1 MDIKKIAIV
10 ITGVFLLVCAAYI
23 NFLYNP
29 AAPHVH
35 GSRSSAQYA
44 SFAEMEALTGIRV
57 TLIGVTAAGGMV
69 DFRFKVLDAEKA
81 TLIFQDHATMPV
93 LSLKDSKIRIMM
105 PQGATHSMSFENGKV
120 YYMLFGNPGGAIR
133 PGSQVILTIGGLRVG
148 PIMAQ

>member
-1 MDIKKIAIV
+1 MDIKKIAV
-10 ITGVFLLVCAAYI
+10 VSTGVFFLICAAYL

-29 AAPHVH
+29 TAPHVH
-35 GSRSSAQYA
+35 GSRPPAQYA

-81 TLIFQDHATMPV
+81 SQIFQDHATMPV
-93 LSLKDSKIRIMM
+93 LSLKDSKVRIMM
-105 PQGATHSMSFENGKV
+105 PEGASHSMSFENGKV
-120 YYMLFGNPGGAIR
+120 YYMLFGNPGGAVQ

-148 PIMAQ
+148 PIEAQ